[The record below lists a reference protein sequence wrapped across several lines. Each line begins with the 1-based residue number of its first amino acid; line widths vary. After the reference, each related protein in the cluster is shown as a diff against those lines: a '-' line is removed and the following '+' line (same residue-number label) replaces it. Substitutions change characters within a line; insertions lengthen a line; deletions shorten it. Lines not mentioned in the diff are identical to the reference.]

1 MIEIAVAPI
10 FLGLLILRIIRRKYT
25 KKQNTEFLNRIS
37 EVASKAAVDAVK
49 KKSSKIKLTDIIF
62 IGYISGKNKNDE
74 MEELWD
80 DIVNKYSSGVIFEKI
95 NLKNEIYEELQ
106 KKIESI
112 NNSKNFKELF
122 ENDSII
128 INKYPKNYPTMFY
141 IKNDSSIE
149 YFKSTE
155 INNTFMENFIDNLIV
170 KKTDNIISGGKI
182 NKKTRRQKSTLSK
195 KKQNI

>member
-1 MIEIAVAPI
+1 
-10 FLGLLILRIIRRKYT
+10 
-25 KKQNTEFLNRIS
+25 
-37 EVASKAAVDAVK
+37 
-49 KKSSKIKLTDIIF
+49 
-62 IGYISGKNKNDE
+62 

-95 NLKNEIYEELQ
+95 NLKNEIDEELQ
-106 KKIESI
+106 KRIESI

-195 KKQNI
+195 KNKTSKFTFF